1 MAAVT
6 NTMLEALR
14 VGFRADFE
22 EGKAK
27 AAPQWQMA
35 ATHVPSSSSSN
46 TYGWLGQFPKLKE
59 WVGNRVFQDIAEH
72 EYTVANKLYEATV
85 SIPLTAIEDDELGVY
100 KPLYLEMG
108 YAAAVHPDEL
118 VFGLLA
124 KGHETLCS
132 DGHTFFDT
140 EHIVYANEDGTG
152 ESVQVSNNLSPV
164 VSGGGAKNA
173 ATAVTP
179 WYLLDVSR
187 PLRPLLF
194 QERNTPELQV
204 ITNPDNDHVFT
215 TDSIP
220 FGVRYRCNAG
230 YGFWQM
236 AIRSTEPLDAVA
248 FERALMAMRN
258 FTADGGRPLG
268 LGRSGNEG
276 LLLVIPSVHL
286 SSARKVIVANT
297 LDNGSSNIWY
307 NAATIVDCPWLR

>member
-1 MAAVT
+1 MAIVT

-27 AAPQWQMA
+27 AQPQWQLA
-35 ATHVPSSSSSN
+35 ATHVPSSSASN

-59 WVGNRVFQDIAEH
+59 WIGSRVFQDIAEH

-108 YAAAVHPDEL
+108 YAAAIHPDEL
-118 VFGLLA
+118 VFKLLA
-124 KGHETLCS
+124 EGHTTKCY
-132 DGHTFFDT
+132 DGHNFFDT
-140 EHIVYANEDGTG
+140 AHVIYENEDGSGAETT
-152 ESVQVSNNLSPV
+152 VSNSLSPTA
-164 VSGGGAKNA
+164 SGVKNV
-173 ATAVTP
+173 AVDPVAP
-179 WYLLDVSR
+179 WFLLDVSR

-194 QERNTPELQV
+194 QERSLPELQV
-204 ITNPDNDHVFT
+204 ITNPENEHVFT

-236 AIRSTEPLDAVA
+236 AVRSTEPLNAES
-248 FERALMAMRN
+248 FERALMTIRS

-268 LGRSGNEG
+268 LGRGGKEG
-276 LLLVIPSVHL
+276 LVLVVPSVHL
-286 SSARKVIVANT
+286 SSARKVIVAER

-307 NAATIVDCPWLR
+307 DSATIIDCPWLG